1 MHRLVREP
9 LVHFVLLAGLIFLG
23 HAWLSERGRSAE
35 STIVVSQAD
44 LERLAELYAVE
55 AGSLPGERDMRG
67 MLVDH
72 VEQQA
77 LAREARKLGMA
88 EGDTVIERRLAQK
101 MRFMLSDLDEMEPP
115 SDEVLESWLEEHE
128 DRFAEPARWSFQH
141 VFFTDAEAPKISDA
155 LDKLNNGADFDWRS
169 LGEPFMLQ
177 REYSELPAREIT
189 RLFGSG
195 FTQAVQALEAGDTWH
210 GPVRSALGT
219 HLVRVRKQTDAY
231 RPPLEDIR
239 PAVEADWRNQGQRER
254 TAKEVQ
260 SIVDQYDV
268 VIADGASE

>member
-1 MHRLVREP
+1 MHRIIREP
-9 LVHFVLLAGLIFLG
+9 LVHFVLLAGLIFLA
-23 HAWLSERGRSAE
+23 HAWFSERSQSAAN
-35 STIVVSQAD
+35 TIVVSQAD

-88 EGDTVIERRLAQK
+88 EDDTVIERRLAQK
-101 MRFMLSDLDEMEPP
+101 MRFMLSDLDEIEPP
-115 SDEVLESWLEEHE
+115 SDEVLETWLSDHE

-141 VFFTDAEAPKISDA
+141 VFFTDAEAPEIAEA
-155 LDKLNNGADFDWRS
+155 LNTLNSEEEADWRS
-169 LGEPFMLQ
+169 LGEPFILQ

-195 FTQAVQALEAGDTWH
+195 FTRAIQALEAGDAWQ
-210 GPVRSALGT
+210 GPVQSALGT

-231 RPPLEDIR
+231 LPPLEDIR
-239 PAVEADWRNQGQRER
+239 PAVEADWRNERQRER
-254 TAKEVQ
+254 TAQEIQ

-268 VIADGASE
+268 VMADEASE